1 MVSCARF
8 LGREAP
14 MARWPMHVQG
24 FCGMDVVARGR
35 GSDALVGGA
44 GEWVARR
51 ALGQPQIGGHV
62 GAWSAK
68 IDVGFRPR
76 HCPRGTSMG
85 VDCLVDS
92 QDGRFSGLGHLLNKR
107 PFVVRCDGVGMP
119 ERRKVSC
126 HVRNPDSKQ
135 RTWRTQATSKTAWFS
150 TTTTGC
156 GKSSNFFM
164 SNQAKALRLSG
175 PS

>member
-62 GAWSAK
+62 GAWSATV
-68 IDVGFRPR
+68 DVRFRRR
-76 HCPRGTSMG
+76 HCPRGSSMG
-85 VDCLVDS
+85 VDCLVDCLVDC
-92 QDGRFSGLGHLLNKR
+92 QDGRFRNGLASPWLVSR
-107 PFVVRCDGVGMP
+107 WPMGVGLECASAMGLS
-119 ERRKVSC
+119 VAFLASSSGQ
-126 HVRNPDSKQ
+126 DSP
-135 RTWRTQATSKTAWFS
+135 
-150 TTTTGC
+150 
-156 GKSSNFFM
+156 
-164 SNQAKALRLSG
+164 ALAVARACL
-175 PS
+175 